1 MNKAYIRLFFFVLS
15 MLMYASTQTFA
26 NEASLVNDTIN
37 KPVQTKTNPGNKP
50 VQTKATPANKPVQT
64 KATPANKPVQ
74 KKTTPANKP
83 VQKKTTPAN
92 KPVQAKAAASNNPAQ
107 ANKKVKKSGLSRFA
121 RKLSSIFLSI
131 FRACACG
138 ASKPKKA
145 GQNIQVRGKNIPENT
160 KTENTTAENTATE
173 NTTTEIATPENTT
186 PENTTPENTTTESTT
201 TESTTAESTTTENTT
216 AENTATENTT
226 TEIATP
232 ENTTIDVYT
241 FDELYENNKHLLCND
256 PEEVEKVAKLMSE
269 SAAILQKK
277 IESTD
282 DFRNDVNHEG
292 ARLFR
297 KQDETDTGKMEIT
310 IENPDAY
317 DGIKTTLWNPNSPQN
332 TDPSFLMGQVVR
344 VYNPNLM
351 MIQQCYTSGGHS
363 AVKYFHY
370 FAQKIEVSKDKTI
383 MVYFSTNKT
392 DINDSVERNMG
403 ILIDIAYSLKPD
415 CDYEEEFKNN
425 YVNLSGYFINKD
437 DTKIDITYLDSI
449 YNDYILAPLYG
460 FKRVRSKKYTQL
472 MNLKGKFS
480 KKNRY
485 IPNSTF
491 LLD

>member
-1 MNKAYIRLFFFVLS
+1 MNKFYIQFVLFLLS
-15 MLMYASTQTFA
+15 IFIYSNNKTLAD
-26 NEASLVNDTIN
+26 EAYLVNDTIN
-37 KPVQTKTNPGNKP
+37 NPVQTKTNP
-50 VQTKATPANKPVQT
+50 ANKPAQKNT
-64 KATPANKPVQ
+64 TPQNEPNKAVNNPSSTPVQ
-74 KKTTPANKP
+74 VKDT
-83 VQKKTTPAN
+83 
-92 KPVQAKAAASNNPAQ
+92 ASNNPAQ
-107 ANKKVKKSGLSRFA
+107 ANKKVKKSGVFKVD
-121 RKLSSIFLSI
+121 RKFSSIFLSI
-131 FRACACG
+131 FRAFSCG
-138 ASKPKKA
+138 TSKPKKD
-145 GQNIQVRGKNIPENT
+145 GQNVHVRAIDTPENT
-160 KTENTTAENTATE
+160 DTENTTTENTITENTATE
-173 NTTTEIATPENTT
+173 NTTTE
-186 PENTTPENTTTESTT
+186 
-201 TESTTAESTTTENTT
+201 
-216 AENTATENTT
+216 NTA

-232 ENTTIDVYT
+232 ENITIDDDT
-241 FDELYENNKHLLCND
+241 FDELYENNNHLLCNN
-256 PEEVEKVAKLMSE
+256 PEEIEKVTKLMSE
-269 SAAILQKK
+269 SAAILQKQ

-282 DFRNDVNHEG
+282 DFRNYLNHEG

-332 TDPSFLMGQVVR
+332 TDPRFLMGQVVR

-363 AVKYFHY
+363 SVKYFHY
-370 FAQKIEVSKDKTI
+370 FAHKIEVSKDKTI
-383 MVYFSTNKT
+383 MVYFSTNKS

-403 ILIDIAYSLKPD
+403 ILIDIAYSLKRD
-415 CDYEEEFKNN
+415 CNYEEEFKNN

-449 YNDYILAPLYG
+449 YNDYILAPLSG